1 MPYLKPDEIPF
12 ESVAGVLRRN
22 DLGSGRKLADVMFC
36 SDYTGLARL
45 KSPQDLSLNGLRM
58 IHRNG
63 HVPIEELCAAIREG
77 L

>member
-12 ESVAGVLRRN
+12 EAVVGVLKRN
-22 DLGSGRKLADVMFC
+22 NVGSGRKLADVLFC
-36 SDYTGLARL
+36 SDFTGLSRL
-45 KSPQDLSLNGLRM
+45 KSPQDLSLKELRM

-63 HVPIEELCAAIREG
+63 HVPIEELCEAIREG

>member
-1 MPYLKPDEIPF
+1 MPYLKPREIPF
-12 ESVAGVLRRN
+12 EDVADVLRKN
-22 DLGSGRKLADVMFC
+22 NIGSGRKLADVLFC

-45 KSPQDLSLNGLRM
+45 KSPQDLSLSELRM

-63 HVPIEELCAAIREG
+63 HVSIDELCAAIRAG

>member
-12 ESVAGVLRRN
+12 ASVASVLRKN
-22 DLGSGRKLADVMFC
+22 NIGSGRKLADVMFC
-36 SDYTGLARL
+36 SDYTGLSRL
-45 KSPQDLSLNGLRM
+45 KSPQDLSLCELRM